1 MLRMTLRG
9 GNCCVGV
16 VLGVVIVVVIVVVIG
31 VVIELNPHCS
41 ENALSEHKLCEV
53 TCSSFISKQM
63 YHVFRGPPGA
73 WAPDKWSV
81 VPSLNA
87 AHLSAGK
94 IMSSIL

>member
-1 MLRMTLRG
+1 MVVVV
-9 GNCCVGV
+9 VGV
-16 VLGVVIVVVIVVVIG
+16 AVGVVIG

-53 TCSSFISKQM
+53 TCMSFISKQM

-73 WAPDKWSV
+73 WALDKCPV

-87 AHLSAGK
+87 AHLSSGK